1 MFPTLSLS
9 VCLSLSLF
17 VIHLLPTSFPQF
29 THCSFTVA
37 DEVPYFDKSFLKKII
52 SFGFAVKDV
61 DPLVIEKGSTSA
73 DNIEALI
80 KLLKDVNKQQV
91 KEASGKEECGE
102 KKTSESSIDQ
112 QQLQHGQ
119 FFNTCSKMTDSLKTK
134 SGIRVNV
141 KNTDITKLAVD
152 AIVNAANSRLNHVGS
167 VAKAISNK
175 AGAELQ
181 KECYKFTKGERKIP
195 VAGIFVSTAGN
206 LPSKHVIHAVGPR
219 WRDYEETK
227 KEECARDL
235 RRTVLRCLVEANQRG
250 CRSIAIPSI
259 SAGEL
264 LQDYI

>member
-1 MFPTLSLS
+1 M
-9 VCLSLSLF
+9 
-17 VIHLLPTSFPQF
+17 
-29 THCSFTVA
+29 
-37 DEVPYFDKSFLKKII
+37 PYFDKSFLKKIT

-91 KEASGKEECGE
+91 KEAYGKEECGE
-102 KKTSESSIDQ
+102 KKISESSIDQ

-119 FFNTCSKMTDSLKTK
+119 FFNTCSKTTDSLITK
-134 SGIRVNV
+134 SGIRVSV

-152 AIVNAANSRLNHVGS
+152 AIVSTSNSSLIHVAG

-181 KECYKFTKGERKIP
+181 KECYKFAKEHKIP
-195 VAGIFVSTAGN
+195 VGGTFVSTAGN
-206 LPSKHVIHAVGPR
+206 LPSKHVIHAVGP
-219 WRDYEETK
+219 WWGDYGETK
-227 KEECARDL
+227 TEECARDL
-235 RRTVLRCLVEANQRG
+235 RRTVLSCLVEANHRG
-250 CRSIAIPSI
+250 CCSIAIPSI

-264 LQDYI
+264 LHDYI